1 MLRNTLA
8 GWGSAAKLFHWVG
21 AVLVVFLIVF
31 GWWMTHA
38 AERSSRFSLY
48 QLHSVV
54 GYYLLLLIAL
64 RVLWRALNPT
74 PTLPADMWPWERI
87 AAHLSHGLLYLL
99 MFALSLTGWVMAG
112 VGRRP
117 IDATLFG
124 FLHVPLASRTPDR
137 ALHDFLED
145 AHRAVAYLL
154 LALVIIHVA
163 AALRHHFIKKNDVL
177 RRMGWSKHRPRV
189 EPGS

>member
-21 AVLVVFLIVF
+21 AVVVVFLIVF

-38 AERSSRFSLY
+38 AERSGRFSLY

-54 GYYLLLLIAL
+54 GYYLLLLIVL
-64 RVLWRALNPT
+64 RVLWRAVNPT
-74 PTLPADMWPWERI
+74 PVLPADTKPWERI
-87 AAHLSHGLLYLL
+87 AAHLSHGLLYLF
-99 MFALSLTGWVMAG
+99 MFAISLTGWVMVG

-117 IDATLFG
+117 IEATLFG

-137 ALHDFLED
+137 ALHDLLED
-145 AHRAVAYLL
+145 SHRAMAYML
-154 LALVIIHVA
+154 LALTIIHVA

-177 RRMGWSKHRPRV
+177 RRMGWVKQSLRV
-189 EPGS
+189 EAGS